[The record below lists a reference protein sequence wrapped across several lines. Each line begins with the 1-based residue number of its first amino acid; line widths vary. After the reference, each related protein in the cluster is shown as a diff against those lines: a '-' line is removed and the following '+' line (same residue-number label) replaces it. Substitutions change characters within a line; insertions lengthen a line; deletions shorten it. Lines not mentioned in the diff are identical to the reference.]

1 MPIKLTVHKTPDV
14 SAGLSGHV
22 RISPEAEVV
31 IRQLMR
37 ETGLSARSIVSQI
50 VIQSAEQIEICEI

>member
-1 MPIKLTVHKTPDV
+1 MPIKLTVHK
-14 SAGLSGHV
+14 SLESSNALAGHI
-22 RISPEAEVV
+22 RISPEAETV

-50 VIQSAEQIEICEI
+50 VIQSAEQIEIHEV